1 MKNKVILVVL
11 LVLCLIPTVIA
22 VSSYNNTQNAPV
34 DEKTAVQISISD
46 INGKKS
52 VFQRNDSEEAENMI
66 DFFLKMRNNASEIVG
81 LPDSLTGKIPFKV
94 TISSR
99 VKQETYLFYF
109 NPDPTT
115 NYFQDP
121 NGKAYQ
127 IKESDAT
134 AFITT
139 EYAESIYETA
149 TMPVLTL
156 SNTYSVAP
164 DQAIWQY
171 KNYTGLYVDSDVSA
185 SVEQK
190 IEDYA
195 LEGGFDLQFDVRP
208 DYFMVRVTDDEGK
221 LLFDDVYENLVN
233 DLSFNVN
240 TKLNVTVTAKWYEDP
255 SRSFCGELVYNFD
268 STVAAPAEF
277 HLGMDSVKAGRFIAV
292 TATNI
297 IYPEKI
303 QFTSE
308 PALNVTPVFFKEGDY
323 AVALLPVNPDAA
335 GGTYVLTFVYGG
347 TTQSIPLTVEAQE
360 FATSN
365 MNDVSA
371 TILNLYR
378 TSDTIAE
385 FEETVAAVMDKSIT
399 TRHFSGSFLGN
410 AKDMGG
416 TIMRG
421 FGRTIVINGNTSNT
435 YRNNGVD
442 YNIAEG
448 TPIKAANAG
457 EVVFVGILDYTGNI
471 VVIDHGLGL
480 KTWYYNMGSFSVEVG
495 DIVAKGDTIGTSGK
509 TGFAKDVGVHIAM
522 SVGHTF
528 VSPYDTWSDS
538 NDAAKVKIW
547 GIDP

>member
-11 LVLCLIPTVIA
+11 FVLCLIPTVIA
-22 VSSYNNTQNAPV
+22 ISSYNKTQNAPV
-34 DEKTAVQISISD
+34 DNKTAVQISISD
-46 INGKKS
+46 INEKTYI
-52 VFQRNDSEEAENMI
+52 FHRDDSEEAVNMI

-94 TISSR
+94 TLSSR
-99 VKQETYLFYF
+99 VKNETYLFYF
-109 NPDPTT
+109 NPDPAS

-121 NGKAYQ
+121 AGKAYQ
-127 IKESDAT
+127 IAEDDAT

-156 SNTYSVAP
+156 SNTYPVSP

-171 KNYTGLYVDSDVSA
+171 KNYTGSYVDSDVSGT
-185 SVEQK
+185 VEQK
-190 IEDYA
+190 IEEYA
-195 LEGGFDLQFDVRP
+195 LEGGFDLQFDLQP
-208 DYFMVRVTDDEGK
+208 DYFMVKILDDAGN
-221 LLFDDVYENLVN
+221 LIFDDVYENLVN
-233 DLSFNVN
+233 ELSFKSN

-268 STVAAPAEF
+268 STVSAPAEF
-277 HLGMDSVKAGRFIAV
+277 HLGMQSVKAGRFVAV
-292 TATNI
+292 TATNVL
-297 IYPEKI
+297 YPERV
-303 QFTSE
+303 QFSSE
-308 PALNVTPVFFKEGDY
+308 PSLNVSPVFFQEGEY
-323 AVALLPVNPDAA
+323 AVALLPIDPDTA
-335 GGTYVLTFVYGG
+335 GGNYTLTFVYGG
-347 TTQSIPLTVEAQE
+347 TTQSIPLTIEGQE

-385 FEETVAAVMDKSIT
+385 FEQTAASIMDKSIT

-421 FGRTIVINGNTSNT
+421 FGRTIVINENPSNT

-448 TPIKAANAG
+448 NPIKAANAG
-457 EVVFVGILDYTGNI
+457 EVVYVGILDYTGNI

-495 DIVAKGDTIGTSGK
+495 NIVAKGDTIGTSGK
-509 TGFAKDVGVHIAM
+509 TGFAKDTGVHIAM
-522 SVGHTF
+522 SVGHSF
-528 VSPYDTWSDS
+528 VSPYDTWSD
-538 NDAAKVKIW
+538 NDDAGKVKIW